1 MRSGDLLGICRITF
15 TRVKRKA
22 GVASQLA
29 TQLGHPATN
38 TGCGHVIGLQELNG
52 SPEMMRQDTSVYWQ
66 GMLESSDKYSDEEH
80 CSLAEYQN
88 QIL

>member
-22 GVASQLA
+22 RVASQLA

-80 CSLAEYQN
+80 CSLTEYQN